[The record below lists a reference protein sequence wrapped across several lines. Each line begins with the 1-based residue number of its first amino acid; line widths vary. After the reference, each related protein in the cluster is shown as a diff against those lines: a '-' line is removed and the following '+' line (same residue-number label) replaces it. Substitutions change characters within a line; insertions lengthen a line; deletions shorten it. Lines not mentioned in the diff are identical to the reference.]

1 MNVAN
6 IDEWKRLSFPEKLL
20 YILDSGTQTKII
32 TWLDHGKSF
41 LVVNPDA
48 LVRQIL
54 CVYFKEV
61 KLSSYDAFEQE
72 LHRWGFVKRKLANKE
87 PCTEFRHKKFQR
99 QNKALCKEI
108 RRSLLEANFDGLKRT
123 PNVHGRSLFS
133 HEEVLKDELNRT
145 ILEMSSRRRG
155 PSTSSPSFENLYCY
169 EKTMRRMR
177 SIHEKIISV
186 AMRDL
191 KMRQAENEDMQ
202 MKINYLSRR

>member
-72 LHRWGFVKRKLANKE
+72 V
-87 PCTEFRHKKFQR
+87 C
-99 QNKALCKEI
+99 CVI
-108 RRSLLEANFDGLKRT
+108 
-123 PNVHGRSLFS
+123 
-133 HEEVLKDELNRT
+133 
-145 ILEMSSRRRG
+145 
-155 PSTSSPSFENLYCY
+155 
-169 EKTMRRMR
+169 
-177 SIHEKIISV
+177 
-186 AMRDL
+186 
-191 KMRQAENEDMQ
+191 
-202 MKINYLSRR
+202 